1 MRKSVSTLTQSDTT
15 TANWS
20 SRRKTRSL
28 LIAVFV
34 CIAVGSYCTPWI
46 QSSGA
51 SLSLTGYDLAEWT
64 SLVPGIRYGEQPM
77 LVPGL
82 LRAQMLFLTVAIT
95 LLPSRRKSGFWWFC
109 GLIAML
115 LVIAQLPP
123 IEYFLDV
130 GWQLDVNYGQQATLA
145 ILSLIN
151 ASVCWLLP
159 RNQAR
164 EAVLVLIGA
173 TAIVSAISGVSK
185 SLALATALE
194 IPTSVGLGVVGYF
207 AAILGLV
214 LSATVAF
221 RRGNRN
227 AT

>member
-1 MRKSVSTLTQSDTT
+1 M
-15 TANWS
+15 
-20 SRRKTRSL
+20 
-28 LIAVFV
+28 AVFV
-34 CIAVGSYCTPWI
+34 CLAAGSYCVPWI

-82 LRAQMLFLTVAIT
+82 LRSQLLFLTVAIT
-95 LLPSRRKSGFWWFC
+95 LLPSRRRSVFWWFC
-109 GLIAML
+109 GLIAL
-115 LVIAQLPP
+115 FLVIAQLPP
-123 IEYFLDV
+123 IEYFLDQ
-130 GWQLDVNYGQQATLA
+130 GWQLDVNYGQQTTLA

-164 EAVLVLIGA
+164 EAVLTLIGA
-173 TAIVSAISGVSK
+173 SSIISAISGVSN

-194 IPTSVGLGVVGYF
+194 IPVSAGPGVVGYF
-207 AAILGLV
+207 AAILGLL
-214 LSATVAF
+214 LSAV
-221 RRGNRN
+221 RSLRPGNRS
-227 AT
+227 TT